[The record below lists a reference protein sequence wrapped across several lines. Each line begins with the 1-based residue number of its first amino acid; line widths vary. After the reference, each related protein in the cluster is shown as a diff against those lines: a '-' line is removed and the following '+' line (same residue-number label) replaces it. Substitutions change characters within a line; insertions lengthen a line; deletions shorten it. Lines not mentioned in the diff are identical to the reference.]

1 MEEPPAPAPAPVVV
15 VKIEDVLPAKPAD
28 ADEATAAAPIGLT
41 RDAVFAK
48 AKETGLT
55 LVKQVKA
62 ESYGY
67 AELPHRAAVRAML
80 AESKKLC
87 GNGVGRLGAAVET
100 GLAAVFDLLG
110 TALRERT

>member
-1 MEEPPAPAPAPVVV
+1 MEEPAPAPAPVVE

-62 ESYGY
+62 ESYGCVIY
-67 AELPHRAAVRAML
+67 CAASHVSL
-80 AESKKLC
+80 AYS
-87 GNGVGRLGAAVET
+87 AS
-100 GLAAVFDLLG
+100 F
-110 TALRERT
+110 TALTSERCSWITRLPITVTECQLRQQNPRV

>member
-1 MEEPPAPAPAPVVV
+1 MEEPPAPAPAPVVE

-62 ESYGY
+62 ESYGCVILCC
-67 AELPHRAAVRAML
+67 EPRLSSLQR
-80 AESKKLC
+80 KLYC
-87 GNGVGRLGAAVET
+87 T
-100 GLAAVFDLLG
+100 DF
-110 TALRERT
+110 